1 MGCPYHD
8 RHDKSGAGS
17 LADAR
22 ASRSHHRPPPV
33 RAETLLATV
42 DLREDELGLA
52 IAFDRCFVAFVGLR
66 IRREEARRRLNQA
79 FADCSPD
86 WDEAG
91 WTLRVS
97 AAQGAAARFAL
108 PRVAE
113 DLAEIASR
121 PLTPRL
127 LVAALNI
134 TTKERLRWTKDG
146 RLPRSGAVLIK
157 RAHVIAV
164 PTYAVSL
171 VEELMAQPDILAAWR
186 DQDAL
191 ETRAG

>member
-1 MGCPYHD
+1 M
-8 RHDKSGAGS
+8 
-17 LADAR
+17 
-22 ASRSHHRPPPV
+22 
-33 RAETLLATV
+33 ATV

-52 IAFDRCFVAFVGLR
+52 VAFERCFAAYMGLR
-66 IRREEARRRLNQA
+66 VRREDARRYLNQA

-86 WDEAG
+86 WGEAG
-91 WTLRVS
+91 FALTIPTT
-97 AAQGAAARFAL
+97 QGAAARLVL

-113 DLAEIASR
+113 VLAEIASR

-127 LVAALNI
+127 PVTALYI

-146 RLPRSGAVLIK
+146 RLPRSGAVLVK
-157 RAHVIAV
+157 RVHVVAV

-171 VEELMAQPDILAAWR
+171 VEELIARPEILAAWR